1 MIFSLENNTYEIDN
15 GYLFENV
22 KRGHYYEATRQIS
35 NKLFHANMRLNSEFG
50 KITFKLDLDSKH
62 LESEV
67 NHILDVIGTIG
78 GSFELIHY
86 ILLTIYI
93 TLRKNLYFYTI
104 IKSIRNFQN
113 SQNVLEVKVYKG
125 QSRISRVV
133 EETKIPE
140 KLEKTKILKKSDK
153 NKKLDD
159 SGHRTVQTVYN
170 HKDTMGMY
178 SIVRGY
184 LDNMKQRS
192 QRK

>member
-22 KRGHYYEATRQIS
+22 KKGHYYEATRQIS

-86 ILLTIYI
+86 IILTVYI
-93 TLRKNLYFYTI
+93 ALRKNLYFYAI
-104 IKSIRNFQN
+104 IKNIRDFQM
-113 SQNVLEVKVYKG
+113 SQDEVKINIFNVR
-125 QSRISRVV
+125 SRTSGIA
-133 EETKIPE
+133 EETKMPQNTKKFDE
-140 KLEKTKILKKSDK
+140 SEHKTVSNNQPQYESL
-153 NKKLDD
+153 
-159 SGHRTVQTVYN
+159 
-170 HKDTMGMY
+170 GM
-178 SIVRGY
+178 
-184 LDNMKQRS
+184 K
-192 QRK
+192 